1 MSKPYRDSMRQL
13 SAHDAGF
20 LYSDTSHSN
29 ANVTLIQ
36 IYDQST
42 APGGKVRFKSI
53 LAHIESRLAGLPL
66 FRSKLQRVPLDLD
79 HPYWVDDE
87 SFDLEYHVRHIA
99 LPKPGDWR
107 QFCIQASRIHARP
120 LDLNRPLWEIYVVE
134 GLDSLL
140 ELPAGSF
147 ALLTK
152 VHHAA
157 VDAEGGS
164 RIAMML
170 NDLTP
175 AVRAAP
181 PAPPWFPRRAPG
193 NATLLLRSWLN
204 AIASP
209 LQLRTP
215 LARKAVDNLRAATTF
230 AGDLLLRPQ
239 QLMPTRFN
247 SVISAHRVFDT
258 RRFLAEEF
266 DAIRR
271 LVDGATLNDAVLA
284 VCGGALRGYLQGL
297 GELPD
302 GSLSALT
309 PVLQAESRPL
319 GDRAPRLAWL
329 RVQLGT
335 DIADPVKRLAAVC
348 AQTLT
353 SVSATDEAAAGGQH
367 LAAATLA
374 ASGKM
379 QGLLG
384 LGSARYAAAAS
395 CTIANVAGPG
405 VPLYLNGARMTY
417 FSAIMPISDGMG
429 LVFAV
434 TSYDGRIII
443 SPTSCRELVP
453 DPEAFTQ
460 QLRDSVQ
467 QYLALAR
474 AVPGSRKPPT
484 PGVARSAR
492 PRASAP
498 GSASPKRP
506 SAGKATTAPRA
517 GRGGRPRSA
526 APAD

>member
-1 MSKPYRDSMRQL
+1 MRQL

-29 ANVTLIQ
+29 ANITLIQ

-53 LAHIESRLAGLPL
+53 LAHIESRLSGLPI

-79 HPYWVDDE
+79 HPYWVDDPN
-87 SFDLEYHVRHIA
+87 FDLEYHVRHIA

-140 ELPAGSF
+140 ELPHGSF

-152 VHHAA
+152 IHHAA

-164 RIAMML
+164 RIAML
-170 NDLTP
+170 LHDITP
-175 AVRAAP
+175 QAP
-181 PAPPWFPRRAPG
+181 KPAPPKPWFPQRAPG
-193 NATLLLRSWLN
+193 PLSLLLRGWVNSLL
-204 AIASP
+204 SP

-215 LARKAVDNLRAATTF
+215 WARRAAEGAEAAIAF
-230 AGDLLLRPQ
+230 ASDLLVRPE
-239 QLMPTRFN
+239 QLLATRFN
-247 SVISAHRVFDT
+247 SVVSAHRVFDT
-258 RRFLAEEF
+258 RRFLVEEF
-266 DAIRR
+266 EDIRK
-271 LVDGATLNDAVLA
+271 LVSGASVNDAVLA
-284 VCGGALRGYLQGL
+284 VCGGALRRYLQTID
-297 GELPD
+297 ELP
-302 GSLSALT
+302 GTSLSAAI
-309 PVLQAESRPL
+309 PLQAPQ
-319 GDRAPRLAWL
+319 RAPRGQGLRMSWL

-335 DIADPVKRLAAVC
+335 DLVDPVQRLASIHE
-348 AQTLT
+348 QT
-353 SVSATDEAAAGGQH
+353 AAAFGPDAP
-367 LAAATLA
+367 AASEGIDGSHQASSTLA
-374 ASGKM
+374 LSSKM
-379 QGLLG
+379 QSMLS
-384 LGSARYAAAAS
+384 LGSARRAPSAS
-395 CTIANVAGPG
+395 CSITNVAGPS

-443 SPTSCRELVP
+443 SPTSCRELLP

-460 QLRDSVQ
+460 QLRDSFQ
-467 QYLALAR
+467 EYLALAR
-474 AVPGSRKPPT
+474 APRPAPRAA
-484 PGVARSAR
+484 PAPRLAR

-498 GSASPKRP
+498 GAPSPARP
-506 SAGKATTAPRA
+506 KARKPSTAPRA
-517 GRGGRPRSA
+517 ARAGRPRSA
-526 APAD
+526 APAG